1 MTFQLTL
8 VGKMES
14 KNNMAGFQ
22 VSYKNWCSG
31 EERLGRVVKSFA
43 WIIF

>member
-1 MTFQLTL
+1 MTFRLTL

-14 KNNMAGFQ
+14 KENMAGFQ
-22 VSYKNWCSG
+22 VSCKSWCSG
-31 EERLGRVVKSFA
+31 EEESGRVVKFFA